1 MLKKIIHI
9 YIGLM
14 LNLEPRGFILEDK
27 TNFAYA
33 YWPEVGIFFGHFR
46 MFLGIWPKLKILF
59 GNSA

>member
-1 MLKKIIHI
+1 
-9 YIGLM
+9 M

-33 YWPEVGIFFGHFR
+33 YWPEVGSFFGHIR